1 MGIENST
8 QKNEAE
14 SGTTNQKKSHTL
26 ETTVSHLPESTD
38 THGNVPKDINALN
51 ARLSELHYDRNDSGF
66 EEAKGV
72 YLVNINNSTELS
84 DLIEKNPD
92 YFEHLFDL
100 ISQKIYSPE
109 ELTSLAYNFK
119 ERLDERARN
128 DTDTD
133 TRIRT
138 EPRATDAEYRLGTYT
153 ESIESQVRGAVF
165 SLLEKGYTPMESGFY
180 DLREGSQ
187 YIGLEDTDDI
197 VVETLRERLSSGAY
211 EVTQKLTEMHVA
223 LDIQKME
230 DRIQIILVPK
240 NDMLSRDA
248 WEEVWTS
255 VVASTPPNPAQFE
268 ATDVH
273 STGQGT
279 EFREQQDRIRAGK
292 NTWLGPGFAF
302 VDGNVVSMTYLDF
315 KKLEESV

>member
-1 MGIENST
+1 MRIEDYTQKKEDLAEVVPLQEVTTDNST
-8 QKNEAE
+8 Y
-14 SGTTNQKKSHTL
+14 SH
-26 ETTVSHLPESTD
+26 D
-38 THGNVPKDINALN
+38 TIGNVPKDMHALD
-51 ARLSELHYDRNDSGF
+51 AILSTLHFDRTDSDSEGIK
-66 EEAKGV
+66 ET
-72 YLVNINNSTELS
+72 YLANINSSTELS

-100 ISQKIYSPE
+100 ISQKIYSPA

-119 ERLDERARN
+119 ERLDERAKN

-138 EPRATDAEYRLGTYT
+138 EPRATDSEYQLGTYA
-153 ESIESQVRGAVF
+153 EAIESQVREAVF

-187 YIGLEDTDDI
+187 YIGLSDTDNT
-197 VVETLRERLSSGAY
+197 VVETLRESLSSGSH

-223 LDIQKME
+223 LDIQKMD
-230 DRIQIILVPK
+230 DRIQIILIPQ
-240 NDMLSRDA
+240 NDMLSLEA

-255 VVASTPPNPAQFE
+255 VALSIPTNPAQFE

-273 STGQGT
+273 STGQGMR
-279 EFREQQDRIRAGK
+279 FREQQDRIRAGK
-292 NTWLGPGFAF
+292 NTWLGPGLAF
-302 VDGNVVSMTYLDF
+302 VDGNVVSISYQDF
-315 KKLEESV
+315 KKLE

>member
-1 MGIENST
+1 MGIEDYT
-8 QKNEAE
+8 QKKEGLVEVVPLQEA
-14 SGTTNQKKSHTL
+14 TTDGSTYSHNTFR
-26 ETTVSHLPESTD
+26 
-38 THGNVPKDINALN
+38 NVPKDMHALD
-51 ARLSELHYDRNDSGF
+51 AILSTLHFDGTDSDSEGLK
-66 EEAKGV
+66 ET
-72 YLVNINNSTELS
+72 YLANINSSTELS

-138 EPRATDAEYRLGTYT
+138 EPRATDAEYRLGTYA

-187 YIGLEDTDDI
+187 YIGLEDTNDI
-197 VVETLRERLSSGAY
+197 VVETLRKSLGSGAY

-223 LDIQKME
+223 LDIQKMD
-230 DRIQIILVPK
+230 DRIQIILVPQ
-240 NDMLSRDA
+240 DEMLSLEA
-248 WEEVWTS
+248 WKEVWS
-255 VVASTPPNPAQFE
+255 FVVASTPPNPAQYE

-273 STGQGT
+273 STGQGMR
-279 EFREQQDRIRAGK
+279 FREQQDRIRAGK
-292 NTWLGPGFAF
+292 NTWLGPGLAF
-302 VDGNVVSMTYLDF
+302 VDGNVVSMSYQDF
-315 KKLEESV
+315 KKLE